1 MNNKYK
7 NIKIGRKHETLVI
20 KYLTS
25 NRYYC
30 IPENRD
36 TISDMKNEWDNAENE
51 LKVTYIIE
59 YMIKL

>member
-20 KYLTS
+20 KYLTN

-36 TISDMKNEWDNAENE
+36 TISDMKNEWDSAENE